1 MGTGHRDLIREW
13 LDGSLDD
20 AGHERLQGLLRDR
33 HAARDVLVE
42 VHFDDALRRVAKA
55 QADRHALEP
64 SPAPALPPT
73 QSPITTPTGRTRR
86 HSSRWR
92 LMRRPRTLPIAA
104 AAGLLVAVLLGVA
117 VMERLHQPQPIARLA
132 VNLGG
137 ATLAGNTLAPGDERD
152 LFAGAPL
159 ELPTRGWVTL
169 RFPDGTTV
177 EALGNTRLTADVGD
191 TGKRLRLERGELRA
205 EVRHQPVGAPL
216 VVVTP
221 RSDTTVV
228 GTRLAVATGE
238 RERVA
243 VDEGQVRVQ
252 RRSDRSMVE
261 VAAGQQVEVP
271 AVGALAVAAQKPAA
285 PNAPPVDAPPL
296 RALAMWLDADR
307 EVVVDEGGGVWQWR
321 DRSGNGMHL
330 SQGVPA
336 FRPRLLTN
344 PAGHAALSFDVGD
357 DCLQT
362 SADWPVFTSYTVAIA
377 LRPSVLGVWSQQLG
391 CGWGMFT
398 FHSEPSGGVY
408 TGVGAPGGGIR
419 FALEELGSGTL
430 KTGSWQRFVVVVE
443 RGEGVVWRDG
453 RVLARKR
460 MPINEPWHGFHI
472 GRLRPPPNEPSG
484 FAGDLLEVLVYSRA
498 LDDDEV
504 INLDRR
510 LAVRVGMAP

>member
-1 MGTGHRDLIREW
+1 MAADGKIAGHRELIRDW

-20 AGHERLQGLLRDR
+20 ANHERLQGLLRDR
-33 HAARDVLVE
+33 NAAREALIE

-55 QADRHALEP
+55 QTDRLALD
-64 SPAPALPPT
+64 PAPAPT
-73 QSPITTPTGRTRR
+73 TAPRTRR

-92 LMRRPRTLPIAA
+92 LMRRPRSLPIAA
-104 AAGLLVAVLLGVA
+104 AAGLLAAVLLGMA
-117 VMERLHQPQPIARLA
+117 LMERLGQPQPIAKLA
-132 VNLGG
+132 VNLGS
-137 ATLAGNTLAPGDERD
+137 ATLAGQPLAPGDERD
-152 LFAGAPL
+152 LFAGAAL
-159 ELPTRGWVTL
+159 ELPARGWVTL
-169 RFPDGTTV
+169 RFSDGTTV
-177 EALGNTRLTADVGD
+177 EALGDTRLTADVGS

-205 EVRHQPVGAPL
+205 EVRRQPHGAPL

-243 VDEGQVRVQ
+243 VDEGHVRVQ
-252 RRSDRSMVE
+252 RRTDHSTVE
-261 VAAGQQVEVP
+261 VGAGEQVEVT
-271 AVGALAVAAQKPAA
+271 ATGALAVALQKPAT
-285 PNAPPVDAPPL
+285 PNAPAVDAPPL

-307 EVVVDEGGGVWQWR
+307 EVIVDEGGAVWQWR

-330 SQGVPA
+330 SQGVST

-344 PAGHAALSFDVGD
+344 PAGHAALSFDVSD

-362 SADWPVFTSYTVAIA
+362 SAEWPVFTSYTVAIS
-377 LRPSVLGVWSQQLG
+377 LRPAVLGVWSQMLG
-391 CGWGMFT
+391 CGWGKFT
-398 FHSEPSGGVY
+398 FHSEPTGGVY

-430 KTGSWQRFVVVVE
+430 KTGSWQRFMIVVE

-453 RVLARKR
+453 RVLARKS
-460 MPINEPWHGFHI
+460 MPVTEPWHGFHI

-498 LDDDEV
+498 LDEDEV
-504 INLDRR
+504 ISLDRR
-510 LAVRVGMAP
+510 LATRAGMAP